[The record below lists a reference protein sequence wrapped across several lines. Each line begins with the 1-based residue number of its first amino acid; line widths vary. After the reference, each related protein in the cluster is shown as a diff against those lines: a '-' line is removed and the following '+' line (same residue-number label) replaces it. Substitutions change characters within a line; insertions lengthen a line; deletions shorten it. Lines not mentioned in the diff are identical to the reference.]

1 MSTSVTVDGMTVPI
15 EGEKNLLALIRKAN
29 IDVPTFC
36 YHSHLSTYG
45 ACRLC
50 LVEIDGKK
58 IDASCVVPPKAG
70 MNIKTSTPKIRAMR
84 RMNLELLLANHR
96 QDCPTCSRSASCKL
110 RDLASKIGV
119 EKVRFPQIRPERPLD
134 EGSDALVRDPNK
146 CILCGDCVRYCSE
159 VQGIGAIDFAHRGEE
174 VVVTPAFGRSL
185 GEVDCINCGQCAAVC
200 PTAAIVPKSH
210 IDRVWNELSSDDTYV
225 VAQIAPAVRVALGE
239 MFGLPAGQS
248 VTGKTTR
255 ALRMLGFDAVYD
267 TSFGAD
273 LTVVEEAHEFAH
285 RRHAGEHLPMFTSC
299 CPAWVKFAE
308 QSFPELLPNL
318 SSCMSPQSMVGSLAK
333 STIPEQLGLDPQ
345 KVKVVAIMPCTAKKY
360 ESGREE
366 LSRDGQP
373 LVDHVLTTAE
383 LGRMIQEAGIRF
395 ADLKSDSLDLPM
407 GFSSGAGVIFGN
419 SGGVGEAVLRYLAG
433 RESDPAAKS
442 SSREGPGSNSDGST
456 NPSSGR
462 TPTPATNLRPSG
474 SKDAPGPSL
483 PIELEPLRGE
493 AGVKAA
499 TVEIGGEEVRIAVVQ
514 GIANAKRLA
523 REVKEGKAEFDL
535 VEVMAC
541 PGGCIGGAGQPVNL
555 DSETHR
561 LRREGLYEDDAGQQ
575 LRRSSDNPF
584 IDTCYRSVL
593 GGEPGSEAAHELLH
607 TSYRS
612 RKRIADAQIPL
623 VRGTGEEKTTVRVC
637 VGTSCFLRGSQNLLT
652 TLIHRIEEEG
662 LEELVDVSATF
673 CSEHCDRGPTVHV
686 NDETIFKADIEAV
699 MERLAMK
706 GHAIPIA

>member
-1 MSTSVTVDGMTVPI
+1 MSNSATVTVDGIAVPI

-70 MNIKTSTPKIRAMR
+70 MSIRTSTPKIRAMR

-110 RDLASKIGV
+110 RDLASKMGV
-119 EKVRFPQIRPERPLD
+119 ERVRFPQIRPERPLD
-134 EGSDALVRDPNK
+134 EGSEALVRDPNK

-210 IDRVWNELSSDDTYV
+210 INRVWADLSRDDTYV

-239 MFGLPAGQS
+239 MFDLPAGQS
-248 VTGKTTR
+248 VTGKAAR

-285 RRHAGEHLPMFTSC
+285 RREAGERLPMFTSC

-333 STIPEQLGLDPQ
+333 RTIPEQLGMDPQ

-360 ESGREE
+360 ESQRDE

-383 LGRMIQEAGIRF
+383 LGRMIQETGIRF

-407 GFSSGAGVIFGN
+407 GLSSGAGILFGN
-419 SGGVGEAVLRYLAG
+419 SGGVGEAVLRYL
-433 RESDPAAKS
+433 
-442 SSREGPGSNSDGST
+442 
-456 NPSSGR
+456 SGR
-462 TPTPATNLRPSG
+462 QSG
-474 SKDAPGPSL
+474 SSL

-499 TVEIGGEEVRIAVVQ
+499 TVKIGGEEIRIAVVQ

-523 REVKEGKAEFDL
+523 REVKEGQAEFDL

-555 DSETHR
+555 DPETHR

-584 IDTCYRSVL
+584 VDTCYRSVL
-593 GGEPGSEAAHELLH
+593 GGEPGSEAAHQLLH

-662 LEELVDVSATF
+662 LAELVDVSATF

-699 MERLAMK
+699 MERLAIK
-706 GHAIPIA
+706 GHAVPSA

>member
-1 MSTSVTVDGMTVPI
+1 MSNSATVTVDGIPVPI

-70 MNIKTSTPKIRAMR
+70 MSIQTSTPKIRAMR

-110 RDLASKIGV
+110 RDLASKMGV

-134 EGSDALVRDPNK
+134 EGSVALVRDPNK

-210 IDRVWNELSSDDTYV
+210 IDRVWSALSCEDTYV

-239 MFGLPAGQS
+239 MFDLPAGQS
-248 VTGKTTR
+248 VTGKTAR

-285 RRHAGEHLPMFTSC
+285 RRQAGEHLPMFTSC

-308 QSFPELLPNL
+308 QSFPDLLPNL

-333 STIPEQLGLDPQ
+333 RTIPEQLDIDPQ

-360 ESGREE
+360 ESQRQE

-383 LGRMIQEAGIRF
+383 LGRMIQETGIRF

-407 GFSSGAGVIFGN
+407 GLSSGAGVIFGN

-433 RESDPAAKS
+433 RDSGPTVKNNGDHPGKLSNTGAPA
-442 SSREGPGSNSDGST
+442 
-456 NPSSGR
+456 
-462 TPTPATNLRPSG
+462 PTPGTNLRAGRSV
-474 SKDAPGPSL
+474 
-483 PIELEPLRGE
+483 PIDLEPLRGE

-523 REVKEGKAEFDL
+523 REVKEGKAEIDL
-535 VEVMAC
+535 IEVMAC
-541 PGGCIGGAGQPVNL
+541 PGGCIGGAGQPVSL
-555 DSETHR
+555 EPQTHR
-561 LRREGLYEDDAGQQ
+561 LRREGLYEDDAAQQ

-593 GGEPGSEAAHELLH
+593 GGEPGSEAAHKLLH

-612 RKRIADAQIPL
+612 RKRIADAHIPL
-623 VRGTGEEKTTVRVC
+623 VQGTGEQKTTVRVC
-637 VGTSCFLRGSQNLLT
+637 VGTSCFLRGSQDLLT
-652 TLIHRIEEEG
+652 TLIHRIAEEG

-686 NDETIFKADIEAV
+686 NDETIYGADIETV
-699 MERLAMK
+699 MERLAAR
-706 GHAIPIA
+706 GRVVSLV

>member
-1 MSTSVTVDGMTVPI
+1 MSNSATVTVDGIAVPI
-15 EGEKNLLALIRKAN
+15 EGEKNLLSLIRKAN

-70 MNIKTSTPKIRAMR
+70 MYVRTNTPKIRAMR

-110 RDLASKIGV
+110 RDLASKMGV
-119 EKVRFPQIRPERPLD
+119 EKVRFPQVRPERPLD
-134 EGSDALVRDPNK
+134 DGSVALVRDPNK

-159 VQGIGAIDFAHRGEE
+159 VQGIGAIDFAHRGED

-185 GEVDCINCGQCAAVC
+185 GDVDCINCGQCAAVC

-210 IDRVWNELSSDDTYV
+210 IDRVWADLSSEDTYV

-239 MFGLPAGQS
+239 MFDLPAGQS
-248 VTGKTTR
+248 VTGKTAR

-273 LTVVEEAHEFAH
+273 LTVAEEATEFAH
-285 RRHAGEHLPMFTSC
+285 RREAGERLPMFTSC

-333 STIPEQLGLDPQ
+333 RTIPEQLGIDPQ

-360 ESGREE
+360 ESQREE
-366 LSRDGQP
+366 LSRDCQP

-383 LGRMIQEAGIRF
+383 LGRMIQETGIRF

-407 GFSSGAGVIFGN
+407 GLSSGAGVIFGN
-419 SGGVGEAVLRYLAG
+419 SGGVGEAVVRYLAG
-433 RESDPAAKS
+433 RE
-442 SSREGPGSNSDGST
+442 
-456 NPSSGR
+456 
-462 TPTPATNLRPSG
+462 TNLQ
-474 SKDAPGPSL
+474 PGPSM

-493 AGVKAA
+493 AGVKVA

-541 PGGCIGGAGQPVNL
+541 PGGCIGGAGQPVGL
-555 DSETHR
+555 DPETHR
-561 LRREGLYEDDAGQQ
+561 LRREGLYEDDAAQQ

-593 GGEPGSEAAHELLH
+593 GGEPGSEMAHELLH

-612 RKRIADAQIPL
+612 RKRIADAHIPL
-623 VRGTGEEKTTVRVC
+623 VRGTGEQKTSVRVC

-652 TLIHRIEEEG
+652 TLIHRIAEEG

-686 NDETIFKADIEAV
+686 DDEAIYGADIETV
-699 MERLAMK
+699 MERLAAR
-706 GHAIPIA
+706 GRVITPV

>member
-1 MSTSVTVDGMTVPI
+1 MSTSATVTVDGMTVPI
-15 EGEKNLLALIRKAN
+15 EGEKNLLVLIRKAN

-70 MNIKTSTPKIRAMR
+70 MNIRTSTPKIRAMR

-110 RDLASKIGV
+110 RDLASKMGV

-134 EGSDALVRDPNK
+134 EGSEALVRDPNK

-210 IDRVWNELSSDDTYV
+210 IDRVWADLSSDDTYV

-239 MFGLPAGQS
+239 MFDLPAGQS
-248 VTGKTTR
+248 VTGKTAR

-273 LTVVEEAHEFAH
+273 LTVAEEATEFAH
-285 RRHAGEHLPMFTSC
+285 RRQAGERLPMFTSC

-333 STIPEQLGLDPQ
+333 RTIPEQLGIDPQ

-360 ESGREE
+360 ESQRDE

-383 LGRMIQEAGIRF
+383 LGRMIQETGIRF

-407 GFSSGAGVIFGN
+407 GLSSGAGVIFGN
-419 SGGVGEAVLRYLAG
+419 SGGVGEAVVRYLAG
-433 RESDPAAKS
+433 RETGGAPA
-442 SSREGPGSNSDGST
+442 
-456 NPSSGR
+456 
-462 TPTPATNLRPSG
+462 PTM
-474 SKDAPGPSL
+474 

-499 TVEIGGEEVRIAVVQ
+499 TVEIAGEEVRIAVVQ

-523 REVKEGKAEFDL
+523 HEVKEGKTEFDL

-541 PGGCIGGAGQPVNL
+541 PGGCIGGAGQPVSF
-555 DSETHR
+555 DPETHH
-561 LRREGLYEDDAGQQ
+561 LRREGLYEDAAAQQ

-584 IDTCYRSVL
+584 IDTCYRGVL
-593 GGEPGSEAAHELLH
+593 GGEPGSEVAHQLLH

-612 RKRIADAQIPL
+612 RKRIADAHIPL
-623 VRGTGEEKTTVRVC
+623 VQGTGEQKTTVRVC

-652 TLIHRIEEEG
+652 TLIHRIAEEG

-673 CSEHCDRGPTVHV
+673 CSEHCDRGPTAHV
-686 NDETIFKADIEAV
+686 DDETIYGADVETV
-699 MERLAMK
+699 MERLAAR
-706 GHAIPIA
+706 GRVTASV